1 MHRFKFILSLLLA
14 LLLVPSIC
22 LAEEHFHLP
31 SDLSILWVVPFV
43 CMLLSIAICPLTVP
57 HFWEHH
63 FGKVA
68 AFWGLA
74 FLIPCALVFGFGN
87 AFFLA
92 ADSILLEYLPFI
104 LLLLALFTV
113 AGGIRLKGTLVGTPL
128 VNTGILAVGTLL
140 ASWMGTTGA
149 AMLLIR
155 PLLRANA
162 HRKYRVHQV
171 IFFIFLVANIGGS
184 LTPLGDPPL
193 FLGFLKG
200 VAFFWTTKH
209 LFIKTLLAAGILLVL
224 YYGLDTVLF
233 KKEGSPVPADA
244 VNSSEKLGFEGC
256 INFLF
261 LACIVAN
268 TLISGQWT
276 GPTFHIFGVPM
287 ELQNVVRDLMYVV
300 IAIASWMTTS
310 KECRERN
317 NFTWAPIEEVAKLF
331 IGIFLSMIPA
341 IAILRAGSD
350 GALAAVVNLTTDAQ
364 GHHVTPMFFWMTGI
378 LSSFLD
384 NAPTYLVFFNTAG
397 GNAVE
402 LMAEGEVLA
411 AISAGAVFMGA
422 NTYIGNAPN
431 FMVKAISEEQG
442 VKMPSFFGYMGW
454 SVGILCPLFLL
465 ITWIFFM

>member
-1 MHRFKFILSLLLA
+1 MHRFKFISALLLA
-14 LLLVPSIC
+14 MLLVPSIC
-22 LAEEHFHLP
+22 LAEGHFQLP
-31 SDLSILWVVPFV
+31 NDLSIMWVVPFV
-43 CMLLSIAICPLTVP
+43 CMLLSIAICPLVVP

-68 AFWGLA
+68 LFWGLA
-74 FLIPCALVFGFGN
+74 FLVPCALVFGFGN
-87 AFFLA
+87 AFFIA
-92 ADSILLEYLPFI
+92 AESILLEYVPFI

-113 AGGIRLKGTLVGTPL
+113 AGGIRLKGTLVGTPI
-128 VNTGILAVGTLL
+128 VNTAILAVGTIL

-171 IFFIFLVANIGGS
+171 VFFIFLVANIGGS

-200 VAFFWTTKH
+200 VSFFWTTVH
-209 LFIKTLLAAGILLVL
+209 LFMKTLLISVILLAL
-224 YYGLDTVLF
+224 YFVMDTVLF
-233 KKEGSPVPADA
+233 KKEGSPVPAVA
-244 VNSSEKLGFEGC
+244 AGSKEKLGFEGC
-256 INFLF
+256 INFVF

-287 ELQNVVRDLMYVV
+287 ELQNVVRDIMYIVFAV
-300 IAIASWMTTS
+300 ASWKATDMG
-310 KECRERN
+310 CRTRN

-341 IAILRAGSD
+341 IAILKAGSD
-350 GALAAVVNLTTDAQ
+350 GALAAVVNLTTDAE
-364 GHHVTPMFFWMTGI
+364 GHHVTSMFFWMTGL

-397 GNAVE
+397 GNAAQ
-402 LMAEGEVLA
+402 LMPDGEVLA
-411 AISAGAVFMGA
+411 AISAGAVFMA
-422 NTYIGNAPN
+422 ATTYIGNAPN

-442 VKMPSFFGYMGW
+442 VKMPSFFGYMAW
-454 SVGILCPLFLL
+454 SVGILCPLFAL
-465 ITWIFFM
+465 ITFLFFM